1 MVLMDERICLGCLLS
16 CRPIGVMEDEQFVS
30 RHSVLFPS
38 GLIVGFRSMT
48 ALEFSRRT
56 NKNIEGIPMFT
67 RPIEA
72 PSLFI

>member
-1 MVLMDERICLGCLLS
+1 
-16 CRPIGVMEDEQFVS
+16 VMEDEQFVS
-30 RHSVLFPS
+30 RHSVVFPS
-38 GLIVGFRSMT
+38 GLFVGFRSMT